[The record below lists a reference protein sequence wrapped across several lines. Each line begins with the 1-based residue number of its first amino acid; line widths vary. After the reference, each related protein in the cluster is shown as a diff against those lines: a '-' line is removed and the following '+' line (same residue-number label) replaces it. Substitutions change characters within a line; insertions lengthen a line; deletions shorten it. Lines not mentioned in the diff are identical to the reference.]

1 MRQSAKGNPIHGF
14 APSEIRL
21 NVTALDVTDIEG
33 IRLSTES
40 EYYIGTDSANKAMM
54 PAGVTIIDTRINR
67 IVFTT
72 GTTVEI
78 MKP

>member
-1 MRQSAKGNPIHGF
+1 MRQASKGNPIHGF
-14 APSEIRL
+14 APSEIRT
-21 NVTALDVTDIEG
+21 NVTTLDVSDIEG

-40 EYYIGTDSANKAMM
+40 EYYIGTASTNKATM
-54 PAGVTIIDTRINR
+54 PAGVTIIANDVSQ

-72 GTTVEI
+72 GTTIEI